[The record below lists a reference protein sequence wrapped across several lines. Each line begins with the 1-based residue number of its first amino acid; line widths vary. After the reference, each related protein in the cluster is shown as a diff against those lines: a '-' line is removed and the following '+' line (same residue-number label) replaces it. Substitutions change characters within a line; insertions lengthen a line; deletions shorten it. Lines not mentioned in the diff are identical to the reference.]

1 MWEGEGGIHNPGR
14 HRTVDGGQIS
24 EHPVMLRRTRGIVV
38 LGGSDRE
45 VDGAHV
51 IGVPVDRIKS
61 ERIKG
66 NCDRGGNVPQAIVWQ
81 KESDK
86 IKKSFNEL
94 KRCHAWPCDG

>member
-1 MWEGEGGIHNPGR
+1 VGGIHNPGR
-14 HRTVDGGQIS
+14 HRTVDGGEVG
-24 EHPVMLRRTRGIVV
+24 EHPVMLRRTGGIVV

-66 NCDRGGNVPQAIVWQ
+66 NCDRGGNAYHKRLFGRKNLIKQ
-81 KESDK
+81 KKVST
-86 IKKSFNEL
+86 N
-94 KRCHAWPCDG
+94 